1 VKITLHYG
9 KTGLICSLPDNLVE
23 KVLKTS
29 GPKPLAKP
37 SAAILS
43 ALKKPYGNVK
53 SLGDAA
59 KGAGSVC
66 IVISDVTRPV
76 PYPVLLPPLLET
88 LEKDAKVARKNIS
101 LLIATGLHRPNV
113 GAELS
118 AMVGKNVADNY
129 AILNHDA
136 RDRASHVEVGV
147 TSRGTH
153 ILVDKRYVAADF
165 KIVTG
170 LVEPHFMAG
179 YSGGRKAICPGIS
192 SAETIG
198 KLHSAELLGSDG
210 AELGRIDGN
219 PMHAEIL
226 EGALLAGVDYCV
238 NVTVNAGRKITGVF
252 AGDIHAAHLAA
263 CAAAEKAVSDHVD
276 RPVDIVLTTGAG
288 YPLDATFYQTVKGMV
303 GAASIVKPGG
313 TIIIVSEC
321 SEGMGSKEFTAQVRD
336 FGSPD
341 AFLKK
346 IYTSPGFVIDQWQL
360 QLLAK
365 VLKKAQVLLV
375 STGVKASDI
384 APLDISVFAD
394 VESAL
399 NAAISKHGKSARVA
413 VIPEGPYVL
422 ASCKQCH

>member
-1 VKITLHYG
+1 MEITLHYG
-9 KTGLICSLPDNLVE
+9 KKGLACSLPDNIVE

-37 SAAILS
+37 EAAIRS
-43 ALKKPYGNVK
+43 ALKKPYGSVEP
-53 SLGDAA
+53 LADAA
-59 KGAGSVC
+59 KGAKSVC

-118 AMVGKNVADNY
+118 AMVGKDIAANY
-129 AILNHDA
+129 TILNHDA
-136 RDRASHVEVGV
+136 RDAASHVEVGI

-153 ILVDKRYVAADF
+153 ILVDKRYVDADL

-219 PMHAEIL
+219 PMHGEIL
-226 EGALLAGVDYCV
+226 EGALLARVDYCV

-252 AGDIHAAHLAA
+252 AGDIQAAHLAA
-263 CAAAEKAVSDHVD
+263 CKAAEKAVSDYVD

-288 YPLDATFYQTVKGMV
+288 YPLDATFYQTVKGVV
-303 GAASIVKPGG
+303 GAASIVKRGG
-313 TIIIVSEC
+313 TIIIASEC
-321 SEGMGSKEFTAQVRD
+321 SEGMGSKEFIALVRD

-341 AFLKK
+341 AFLNK
-346 IYTSPGFVIDQWQL
+346 ILKSPGFVIDQWQL

-365 VLKKAQVLLV
+365 VLKKAEVLLV
-375 STGVKASDI
+375 STGVKPADV
-384 APLDISVFAD
+384 APLGIPVFAD
-394 VESAL
+394 VQSAL
-399 NAAISKHGKSARVA
+399 DAAISKHGKSARIA

-422 ASCKQCH
+422 AQLRR